1 MWDTSDAKVK
11 VVWFHSSSLR
21 TSTLTRVSIFPI
33 TLRPIWNLPAQL
45 RECFS
50 RLPNKDRNASSLI
63 FKVPRGSSKLPL
75 LADTDAH
82 FLFCCW
88 RAEMHLEFG
97 KCPRGKSSPRKESIM
112 AQERDDE
119 AHGDAEGLAD
129 LRSLNKCEMEDV
141 PVASEAQ
148 TDYIKL

>member
-1 MWDTSDAKVK
+1 
-11 VVWFHSSSLR
+11 
-21 TSTLTRVSIFPI
+21 
-33 TLRPIWNLPAQL
+33 
-45 RECFS
+45 
-50 RLPNKDRNASSLI
+50 
-63 FKVPRGSSKLPL
+63 
-75 LADTDAH
+75 
-82 FLFCCW
+82 
-88 RAEMHLEFG
+88 MHLEFG